1 MKNNYKE
8 KILDIY
14 KYAKS
19 IDSDLSDKVLEVDK
33 SIVDDDSLGEK
44 EHITL
49 DLIELMGLVDPD
61 YVESDLKVGPVFME
75 D

>member
-1 MKNNYKE
+1 MKDNYKE

-19 IDSDLSDKVLEVDK
+19 IDSNLSDKVLEIDK
-33 SIVDDDSLGEK
+33 SIIDDDALGGK

-61 YVESDLKVGPVFME
+61 YVQSDLKVDSVFME